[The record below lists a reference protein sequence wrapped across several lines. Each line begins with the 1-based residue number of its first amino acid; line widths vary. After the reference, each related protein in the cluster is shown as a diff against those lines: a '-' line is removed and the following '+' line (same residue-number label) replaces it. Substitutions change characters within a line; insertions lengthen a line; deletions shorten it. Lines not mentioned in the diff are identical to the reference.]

1 MKILVLGSN
10 GLVGKSVVKILKER
24 IQKKDWKLTLD
35 TFARCVRITRDLEK
49 TYQVSEKNLIEDA
62 EKALYKG
69 VEKAESEDLKQGDM
83 EGFFQVFTP
92 LISPITDFFDNVL
105 VMDEDQ
111 QVRENRL
118 GLLQRITRLSEG
130 TLDMS
135 RLEGF

>member
-1 MKILVLGSN
+1 MK
-10 GLVGKSVVKILKER
+10 
-24 IQKKDWKLTLD
+24 
-35 TFARCVRITRDLEK
+35 TRMF
-49 TYQVSEKNLIEDA
+49 YVSEKNLIEDA
-62 EKALYKG
+62 EKALFKG
-69 VEKAESEDLKQGDM
+69 VEKAAAANLKPGDL
-83 EGFFQVFTP
+83 EGFFRVFTP

-118 GLLQRITRLSEG
+118 GILQRITQLSEG